1 MQANL
6 FFCLLFF
13 VALLGIAQAVPTEMK
28 NQSIDKR
35 DSKGSIDGRNAILGG
50 LDTYSKELNAGETSN
65 ANGSQ

>member
-13 VALLGIAQAVPTEMK
+13 VALLGVAQAAPTEMK
-28 NQSIDKR
+28 AQSVDKR
-35 DSKGSIDGRNAILGG
+35 DSKGSIDGRNAILGATEFLFKPG
-50 LDTYSKELNAGETSN
+50 AGKNKSK